1 MIIIWFCF
9 INDLKNSK
17 NLLLEQ
23 WKQKR
28 KKRLCI
34 KLFNILLSIY
44 FNDYNNTTNEEKE
57 KMSKKYN
64 PNNLLIKGFKFIYS
78 VKEDEEKSKSKPGE
92 TIAERVRLRRQ
103 RADYK
108 HLSDTSTLFSDE
120 NYDEFVYTPDM
131 PPLEGDEV
139 KEEKGLKILTP
150 N

>member
-17 NLLLEQ
+17 NFLLEQ

-44 FNDYNNTTNEEKE
+44 FSDYNNTTNEEKE

-103 RADYK
+103 RAD
-108 HLSDTSTLFSDE
+108 
-120 NYDEFVYTPDM
+120 
-131 PPLEGDEV
+131 
-139 KEEKGLKILTP
+139 
-150 N
+150 